1 LPQLI
6 GVHYAQ
12 VQLKVSEAVHLTVP
26 SGEPMDDKQDYL
38 RWLEEMWDVQKFDLQ
53 GSTEREEERTEEVL
67 EVFRG
72 LVRLSKRR
80 VEPPNLTP
88 GESPQNPD

>member
-1 LPQLI
+1 
-6 GVHYAQ
+6 
-12 VQLKVSEAVHLTVP
+12 
-26 SGEPMDDKQDYL
+26 MDDKQEYL

-72 LVRLSKRR
+72 LARLSKGH
-80 VEPPNLTP
+80 VEPPNLPP
-88 GESPQNPD
+88 GESPRGPD

>member
-1 LPQLI
+1 
-6 GVHYAQ
+6 
-12 VQLKVSEAVHLTVP
+12 
-26 SGEPMDDKQDYL
+26 MDDKQAYL

-67 EVFRG
+67 EMFRS
-72 LVRLSKRR
+72 LVRLSKRN

-88 GESPQNPD
+88 GESPWRADGG

>member
-1 LPQLI
+1 
-6 GVHYAQ
+6 
-12 VQLKVSEAVHLTVP
+12 
-26 SGEPMDDKQDYL
+26 MDDKQDYL

-72 LVRLSKRR
+72 LG
-80 VEPPNLTP
+80 PPLETP
-88 GESPQNPD
+88 RGAPESPAWRVPQSPD

>member
-1 LPQLI
+1 
-6 GVHYAQ
+6 
-12 VQLKVSEAVHLTVP
+12 
-26 SGEPMDDKQDYL
+26 MNDKQDYL

-67 EVFRG
+67 EVFRD

-80 VEPPNLTP
+80 VEPLNLPP
-88 GESPQNPD
+88 GESPQSPD

>member
-1 LPQLI
+1 
-6 GVHYAQ
+6 
-12 VQLKVSEAVHLTVP
+12 
-26 SGEPMDDKQDYL
+26 MDDKQDYL

-80 VEPPNLTP
+80 LELPNLP
-88 GESPQNPD
+88 PAESPQGPD

>member
-1 LPQLI
+1 
-6 GVHYAQ
+6 
-12 VQLKVSEAVHLTVP
+12 
-26 SGEPMDDKQDYL
+26 MDDKQEYL

-72 LVRLSKRR
+72 LVRLSKRH
-80 VEPPNLTP
+80 VEPPNLP
-88 GESPQNPD
+88 SGDPPRRPD

>member
-1 LPQLI
+1 
-6 GVHYAQ
+6 
-12 VQLKVSEAVHLTVP
+12 
-26 SGEPMDDKQDYL
+26 MDDKQEYL

-72 LVRLSKRR
+72 LARLSRHH
-80 VEPPNLTP
+80 VEPPNLP
-88 GESPQNPD
+88 PDESPREPD